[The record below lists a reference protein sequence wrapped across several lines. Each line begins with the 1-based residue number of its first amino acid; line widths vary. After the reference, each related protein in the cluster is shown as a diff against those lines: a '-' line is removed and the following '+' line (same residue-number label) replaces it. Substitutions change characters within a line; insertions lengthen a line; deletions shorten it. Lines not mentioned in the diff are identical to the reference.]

1 MNQEAADTVP
11 PSEFSARA
19 TASSPRTSARVGPMS
34 LMAWFL
40 LLSLLS
46 VSLVSVAAAVLLSR
60 CMTERMLMLD
70 AN

>member
-1 MNQEAADTVP
+1 MDQEAADTVP

-19 TASSPRTSARVGPMS
+19 TASSPRTSARIGPVS
-34 LMAWFL
+34 LTARFL

-46 VSLVSVAAAVLLSR
+46 VSLVSAAAVLLSR

>member
-1 MNQEAADTVP
+1 
-11 PSEFSARA
+11 
-19 TASSPRTSARVGPMS
+19 
-34 LMAWFL
+34 MAWFL

-46 VSLVSVAAAVLLSR
+46 VSLVSAAAVLLSR